1 MTEYLKEIWRTRF
14 FWMSLVRMDLRAKYR
29 GSALG
34 MGWSLIQP
42 IAMTTVFCGVSAT
55 LFHQEIAKFAPYV
68 MTGLT
73 LWSFFSQ
80 CTSMGCYIFHQ
91 AEAYIR
97 QHPAPMA
104 IYPIRLMLANTF
116 HLLIAL
122 SLAIA
127 LSIWGTG
134 FPGIL
139 PLLSL
144 APSLLLIMIMGW
156 SISCL
161 LGILNVYFRDVK
173 HITEVALQILMYL
186 TPIWYPE
193 QLLRDKGLS
202 WLVNANP
209 IVPFLTLVRTPL
221 LTHEVPS
228 VEMYGLATIIA
239 GCFFLLAALNLR
251 QRESRLIFFL

>member
-1 MTEYLKEIWRTRF
+1 MTDYIREIWRTRF

-34 MGWSLIQP
+34 MGWSLLQP

-73 LWSFFSQ
+73 LWSYFSH
-80 CTSMGCYIFHQ
+80 CTSMGCFIFHQ

-97 QHPAPMA
+97 QHPPPMA
-104 IYPIRLMLANTF
+104 IYPLRLMLGNTF

-122 SLAIA
+122 CLAIA
-127 LSIWGTG
+127 LSTWGTG
-134 FPGIL
+134 FAGIL
-139 PLLSL
+139 PTLSL
-144 APSLLLIMIMGW
+144 LPSLALIMVMGW
-156 SISCL
+156 SIACL

-173 HITEVALQILMYL
+173 HMAEVGLQILMYL

-193 QLLRDKGLS
+193 HLLREKGLA

-221 LTHEVPS
+221 LEHRVPS
-228 VEMYGLATIIA
+228 VEMYGAAMLVA
-239 GCFFLLAALNLR
+239 GSFFLLAALNLR

>member
-1 MTEYLKEIWRTRF
+1 
-14 FWMSLVRMDLRAKYR
+14 MDLRSKYR
-29 GSALG
+29 GSTLG
-34 MGWSLIQP
+34 MGWSLLQP

-55 LFHQEIAKFAPYV
+55 LFHQDVARFAPYV

-73 LWSFFSQ
+73 LWGYFSH
-80 CTSMGCYIFHQ
+80 CSSMGCLIFHQ

-104 IYPIRLMLANTF
+104 IYPIRLVLGNTF
-116 HLLIAL
+116 HMLIAL
-122 SLAIA
+122 CMAIT
-127 LSIWGTG
+127 LSTYGTG
-134 FPGIL
+134 FAGVL

-144 APSLLLIMIMGW
+144 IPSLALIMVMGW
-156 SISCL
+156 SLACL

-173 HITEVALQILMYL
+173 HMSEVGLQIMMYL

-193 QLLRDKGLS
+193 HLLRAKGLA

-209 IVPFLTLVRTPL
+209 VVPFLTLVRVPL
-221 LTHEVPS
+221 LEHRVPTL
-228 VEMYGLATIIA
+228 EMYGVATLVA
-239 GCFFLLAALNLR
+239 GFMFLLAAINLR

>member
-1 MTEYLKEIWRTRF
+1 MTDYIREIWRTRF

-34 MGWSLIQP
+34 MGWSLLQP

-73 LWSFFSQ
+73 LWSYFSH
-80 CTSMGCYIFHQ
+80 CTSMGCFIFHQ
-91 AEAYIR
+91 AEPYIR

-104 IYPIRLMLANTF
+104 IYPLRLMLGNTF

-122 SLAIA
+122 CLAIA
-127 LSIWGTG
+127 LSTWGTG
-134 FPGIL
+134 FAGIL
-139 PLLSL
+139 PILSL
-144 APSLLLIMIMGW
+144 LPSLALIMVMGW
-156 SISCL
+156 SIACL

-173 HITEVALQILMYL
+173 HMAEVGLQILMYL

-193 QLLRDKGLS
+193 HLLREKGLA

-209 IVPFLTLVRTPL
+209 IVPFLTLVRTAL
-221 LTHEVPS
+221 LEHRVPS
-228 VEMYGLATIIA
+228 VEMYGAAMLVA
-239 GCFFLLAALNLR
+239 GSFFLLAALNLR